1 MQYFID
7 FVSPG
12 SAEADNGCDGKLDN
26 HLIATC
32 ERNIGVK
39 NY

>member
-7 FVSPG
+7 FVFPG
-12 SAEADNGCDGKLDN
+12 SAEADNKFGEKLASY
-26 HLIATC
+26 LIASC
-32 ERNIGVK
+32 VRNIGVK

>member
-12 SAEADNGCDGKLDN
+12 SAEADSGCSGKSN
-26 HLIATC
+26 SHLIASC
-32 ERNIGVK
+32 IRNIGVK

>member
-1 MQYFID
+1 MQYLVN

-12 SAEADNGCDGKLDN
+12 SAKADNLCGGKLYS
-26 HLIATC
+26 HLIANCVT
-32 ERNIGVK
+32 NIGVK